1 MENNSTTPRIL
12 VGVDG
17 SDSSVG
23 ALNAA
28 ARIAAAMN
36 ARIRAVI
43 AWEYPAMFYPVPN
56 WSPANDAKALLATA
70 LKKAFGAE
78 PPADLDSAVL
88 CGYAPKVLIEESK
101 YADML
106 VLGSRGHGGFT
117 GMLLGSVSAACAQHS
132 HCPVLITHGG
142 DSSKITAKDVH
153 EARHAEQVG

>member
-17 SDSSVG
+17 SDSSIS
-23 ALNAA
+23 ALHGA

-36 ARIRAVI
+36 AHIRAVI
-43 AWEYPAMFYPVPN
+43 AWEYPAMFYPVPS
-56 WSPANDAKALLATA
+56 WSPENDAKALLATA

-78 PPADLDSAVL
+78 PPVDLDSAVL

-101 YADML
+101 DADML

-132 HCPVLITHGG
+132 HCPVLITHCG
-142 DSSKITAKDVH
+142 DASKITGKIAQDS
-153 EARHAEQVG
+153 EESAGT